1 MKTTFEIGIM
11 CVPIIF
17 LKTGWIVGSIIL
29 PIVAVTMYYIL
40 TLQIKTCEHLNI
52 SPKNFPDFLQLTLG

>member
-1 MKTTFEIGIM
+1 MNIMKTTFEIGIM

-17 LKTGWIVGSIIL
+17 LKTGWIVGSLIL

-52 SPKNFPDFLQLTLG
+52 SP